1 MKSLFLAAA
10 SAASAVLVAMPVHA
24 EDEFEGVYA
33 SATVGYDF
41 QGSDGD
47 EFISFDRGSN
57 GSFGETVTT
66 ATGADAFSSS
76 ARSSRQDMVWSGFST
91 RWYGQLMMDA
101 EIIKGFVLSLKI
113 AFMSAT
119 AAVVLGTFAA
129 FVLDRYKRFRGRT
142 LFVGMANAPLVM
154 PEVII
159 GLSLLLMMVSVQKMF
174 GFPERGMATIW
185 VGHTL
190 LGMAYAAVVVQSRLR
205 EMPKELSEAAM
216 NLGCR
221 PHQVFFL
228 VTLPN
233 ITQALAS
240 AWLLS
245 FTLSLD
251 DVVVASFVT
260 GPGASR
266 DVPITIYGPRGLNDT
281 IDDLEPLEQHLLP
294 MLRRLD
300 HHGRTELLGAC
311 VQDGVDPDGERVP
324 LAVRRGVAVA
334 DLEQLGPHGLL
345 EVGAGRR
352 ERGCRRELTPRRKA

>member
-1 MKSLFLAAA
+1 MNRTFVQRWFGRCWLSLGYLFLYLPVV
-10 SAASAVLVAMPVHA
+10 VLVV
-24 EDEFEGVYA
+24 F
-33 SATVGYDF
+33 
-41 QGSDGD
+41 
-47 EFISFDRGSN
+47 SFN
-57 GSFGETVTT
+57 
-66 ATGADAFSSS
+66 
-76 ARSSRQDMVWSGFST
+76 SSRQDMVWSGFST

-101 EIIKGFVLSLKI
+101 EIINGFVLSLKI

-142 LFVGMANAPLVM
+142 LFAGMASAPLVM

-185 VGHTL
+185 IGHTL

-205 EMPKELSEAAM
+205 EMPRELAEAAM

-233 ITQALAS
+233 MTQALAS

-251 DVVVASFVT
+251 DVVLSSFLS
-260 GPGASR
+260 GPGSSTMPIVIFSR
-266 DVPITIYGPRGLNDT
+266 ARLGLDPRVNAVAALTI
-281 IDDLEPLEQHLLP
+281 
-294 MLRRLD
+294 
-300 HHGRTELLGAC
+300 
-311 VQDGVDPDGERVP
+311 
-324 LAVRRGVAVA
+324 LAVSVGVIGASLWMARAERLRQKQAAAVK
-334 DLEQLGPHGLL
+334 G
-345 EVGAGRR
+345 
-352 ERGCRRELTPRRKA
+352 

>member
-1 MKSLFLAAA
+1 MNITFVQRWFGRGWLSLGYLFLYLPIV
-10 SAASAVLVAMPVHA
+10 VLVV
-24 EDEFEGVYA
+24 F
-33 SATVGYDF
+33 
-41 QGSDGD
+41 
-47 EFISFDRGSN
+47 SFN
-57 GSFGETVTT
+57 
-66 ATGADAFSSS
+66 
-76 ARSSRQDMVWSGFST
+76 SSRQDMVWTGFST

-101 EIIKGFVLSLKI
+101 EIVNGFVLSLKI

-129 FVLDRYKRFRGRT
+129 FVLDHYKRFRGRT
-142 LFVGMANAPLVM
+142 LFAGMASAPLVM

-159 GLSLLLMMVSVQKMF
+159 GLSLLLLMVSVQKMF

-190 LGMAYAAVVVQSRLR
+190 LGMAYAAVVLQSRLR
-205 EMPKELSEAAM
+205 EMPRELAEAAM

-251 DVVVASFVT
+251 DVVLSSFLS
-260 GPGASR
+260 GPGSSTMPIVIFSR
-266 DVPITIYGPRGLNDT
+266 ARLGLDPRVN
-281 IDDLEPLEQHLLP
+281 
-294 MLRRLD
+294 
-300 HHGRTELLGAC
+300 
-311 VQDGVDPDGERVP
+311 
-324 LAVRRGVAVA
+324 AVA
-334 DLEQLGPHGLL
+334 ALTILVVS
-345 EVGAGRR
+345 VGVIGASLWMARA
-352 ERGCRRELTPRRKA
+352 ERQRQKQVAAAVKG

>member
-1 MKSLFLAAA
+1 M
-10 SAASAVLVAMPVHA
+10 VLVV
-24 EDEFEGVYA
+24 F
-33 SATVGYDF
+33 
-41 QGSDGD
+41 
-47 EFISFDRGSN
+47 SFN
-57 GSFGETVTT
+57 
-66 ATGADAFSSS
+66 
-76 ARSSRQDMVWSGFST
+76 SSRQDMVWSGFST

-101 EIIKGFVLSLKI
+101 EIINGFVLSLKI

-174 GFPERGMATIW
+174 GFPERGMLTIW

-251 DVVVASFVT
+251 DVVLSSFLS
-260 GPGASR
+260 GPGSSTMPIVIFSR
-266 DVPITIYGPRGLNDT
+266 ARLGLDPRVN
-281 IDDLEPLEQHLLP
+281 
-294 MLRRLD
+294 
-300 HHGRTELLGAC
+300 
-311 VQDGVDPDGERVP
+311 
-324 LAVRRGVAVA
+324 AVA
-334 DLEQLGPHGLL
+334 ALTILVVS
-345 EVGAGRR
+345 VGVIGASLWMARA
-352 ERGCRRELTPRRKA
+352 ERLRQKQVAAAVKG